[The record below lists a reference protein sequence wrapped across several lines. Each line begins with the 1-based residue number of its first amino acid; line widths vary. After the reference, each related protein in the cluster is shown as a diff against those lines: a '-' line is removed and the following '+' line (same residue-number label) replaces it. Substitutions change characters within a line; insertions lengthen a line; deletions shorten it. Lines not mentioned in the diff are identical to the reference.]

1 MTKEQ
6 AKEEKSISE
15 LLDFAIHEC
24 MQKKDDGKPEIIL
37 MHWENYGELD
47 NDYKLR
53 FSNILTHAVD
63 VSYYRGIRIV
73 RSLDLYKDEIKV
85 Y

>member
-1 MTKEQ
+1 
-6 AKEEKSISE
+6 
-15 LLDFAIHEC
+15 
-24 MQKKDDGKPEIIL
+24 
-37 MHWENYGELD
+37 MHWDTYGELD

-63 VSYYRGIRIV
+63 VSFYRGIRIV
-73 RSLDLYKDEIKV
+73 RSLDLDKHEIKV

>member
-1 MTKEQ
+1 MAQQNEK
-6 AKEEKSISE
+6 KSISE

-24 MQKKDDGKPEIIL
+24 MRKKPNGQSEIIL
-37 MHWENYGELD
+37 MHWDTYDKLD

-53 FSNILTHAVD
+53 LSNIITHAVD
-63 VSYYRGIRIV
+63 VSFYRGIKIV
-73 RSLDLYKDEIKV
+73 RSLDLDKDEIKV

>member
-24 MQKKDDGKPEIIL
+24 MRTKYNGQAEIIL
-37 MHWENYGELD
+37 MHWDNYSKLD
-47 NDYKLR
+47 NEYKLR
-53 FSNILTHAVD
+53 FSSTLTHAVD

-73 RSLDLYKDEIKV
+73 RSLDIAKDEIKV

>member
-1 MTKEQ
+1 
-6 AKEEKSISE
+6 
-15 LLDFAIHEC
+15 

-37 MHWENYGELD
+37 MHWDTYDKLD

-63 VSYYRGIRIV
+63 VSYYRGIKIV
-73 RSLDLYKDEIKV
+73 RSLDIAKDEIKV

>member
-1 MTKEQ
+1 MMEEQ
-6 AKEEKSISE
+6 VKEEKSISQ
-15 LLDFAIHEC
+15 LLDLAIHEC
-24 MQKKDDGKPEIIL
+24 MCEKQYGQPEIIL
-37 MHWENYGELD
+37 MHWDTYDKLD

-53 FSNILTHAVD
+53 FSNILTHDVD

-73 RSLDLYKDEIKV
+73 RSLDLDKDEIKV

>member
-1 MTKEQ
+1 MAEQ
-6 AKEEKSISE
+6 NEKKSISE
-15 LLDFAIHEC
+15 LLDLAIHEC
-24 MQKKDDGKPEIIL
+24 MQKKHDGQPEIIL
-37 MHWENYGELD
+37 MHWDTYGELD

-63 VSYYRGIRIV
+63 VSFYRGIKIV
-73 RSLDLYKDEIKV
+73 RSLDIDKDEIKV

>member
-1 MTKEQ
+1 MAEQ
-6 AKEEKSISE
+6 NEKKSISE
-15 LLDFAIHEC
+15 LLDLAIYEC
-24 MQKKDDGKPEIIL
+24 MRKKPDGQHEIIL
-37 MHWENYGELD
+37 MHWDNYDKLD

-63 VSYYRGIRIV
+63 VSFYRGIRIV
-73 RSLDLYKDEIKV
+73 RSLDLAKDEIKV